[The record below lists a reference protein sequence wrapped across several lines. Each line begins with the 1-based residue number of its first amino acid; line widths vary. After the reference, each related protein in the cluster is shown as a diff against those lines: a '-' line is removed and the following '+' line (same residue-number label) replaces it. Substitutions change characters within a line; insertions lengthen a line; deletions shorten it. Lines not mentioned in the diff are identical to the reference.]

1 MTAAERFRL
10 HDDTPHED
18 HFVYLRGLSWEDF
31 EHLLELRGDQSAP
44 RFTYLEGTLE
54 IMSPSKDHEGIKSLI
69 GRLVEAWCIDRGIE
83 LMPYGS
89 WTLKKEKKKSGAEPD
104 ECYVF
109 GGEPRDRS
117 QLAIEVEWTSRGL
130 DKMEVYRRLGVDEVW
145 WWRKGEITI
154 FVLDSGA
161 YKEAERSAAL
171 PDLDV
176 DLLAS
181 FLDRPT
187 LTQAVREFRVA
198 AAASKG

>member
-1 MTAAERFRL
+1 
-10 HDDTPHED
+10 
-18 HFVYLRGLSWEDF
+18 VYLRGLSWEDF

-109 GGEPRDRS
+109 GGEPRDRP